1 MLAQGVAPEAAPAGR
16 RVLAVDFGERR
27 IGLAIS
33 DPERRLALP
42 LGVVERRS
50 DRQAIGD
57 LRDLA
62 RREEVGLLVVGEPRS
77 PEGESGPATRR
88 ARAFGE
94 RLARACRLPCRFVE
108 ETLTTVEALS
118 RLGRVSQRGHP
129 GRTGSQ
135 GPPVDAL
142 AAQVIL
148 EEAISR
154 RLVEEA

>member
-1 MLAQGVAPEAAPAGR
+1 
-16 RVLAVDFGERR
+16 VLAVDFGERR

-50 DRQAIGD
+50 DRQAIGA
-57 LRDLA
+57 LCELA

-77 PEGESGPATRR
+77 PGGESGPATRR

-118 RLGRVSQRGHP
+118 RLDRPLRP
-129 GRTGSQ
+129 GRPGGRTA
-135 GPPVDAL
+135 PPVDAL

-154 RLVEEA
+154 RLLEEA

>member
-1 MLAQGVAPEAAPAGR
+1 MLAQGGAPDAASAGR
-16 RVLAVDFGERR
+16 RVLAIDFGERR

-50 DRQAIGD
+50 DREAIGA

-62 RREEVGLLVVGEPRS
+62 AREGVGLLVVGEPRT
-77 PEGESGPATRR
+77 PAGESGPAALR
-88 ARAFGE
+88 ARRFGE
-94 RLARACRLPCRFVE
+94 RLARACGLPCRFVE
-108 ETLTTVEALS
+108 ETLTTVEALA
-118 RLGRVSQRGHP
+118 RLPRRPRP
-129 GRTGSQ
+129 GRA

-142 AAQVIL
+142 AAQVLL

-154 RLVEEA
+154 RLVEGA

>member
-1 MLAQGVAPEAAPAGR
+1 
-16 RVLAVDFGERR
+16 
-27 IGLAIS
+27 
-33 DPERRLALP
+33 
-42 LGVVERRS
+42 LGVVARQR
-50 DRQAIGD
+50 DRQAIGA
-57 LRDLA
+57 LCELA
-62 RREEVGLLVVGEPRS
+62 LREEVGLLVVGEPRS

-94 RLARACRLPCRFVE
+94 RLARACKLPCRFVE

-118 RLGRVSQRGHP
+118 RLGRASRRGHPGYP

-154 RLVEEA
+154 RLVEEP